1 MHMHESHILIVD
13 DDVTSRKVAESML
26 LRQGYGVVGV
36 ESGTQALVAMNQER
50 YDIVL
55 LDWIMPVLTGMELI
69 ARIRAGDAGKHHLD
83 IPIIVVTADLMRC
96 SKDICIA
103 KGANDYIPKPVDFQ
117 FLIRTTA
124 RWLEYCGL
132 HNF

>member
-69 ARIRAGDAGKHHLD
+69 ARIRAGAAGKHHLD

-103 KGANDYIPKPVDFQ
+103 KGANDYIPKPVS
-117 FLIRTTA
+117 
-124 RWLEYCGL
+124 
-132 HNF
+132 